1 MTLKKDNFKKIN
13 MRIYFYFWTIVS
25 ISAVDSLKIYESNV
39 VEKVITSGLFYQKD
53 IEQRGSFL
61 TNNFS
66 TCIRVNIKRMS
77 SKTNSAMLLTIDNS
91 EIREQS

>member
-1 MTLKKDNFKKIN
+1 
-13 MRIYFYFWTIVS
+13 MRISLYFWTIIS
-25 ISAVDSLKIYESNV
+25 ISLVDSLKVYESNV
-39 VEKVITSGLFYQKD
+39 GKKVITSGLFYQKN
-53 IEQRGSFL
+53 IEQCGSFL

-77 SKTNSAMLLTIDNS
+77 SKANSAMLLTIDNS